1 SPLQT
6 PAWPPPACREG
17 GGAAGVP
24 AAPGAPGQGFEHLY
38 YLLEAALAGLG
49 VAIAPQPLVADD
61 LAAGRLIAP
70 WGFITTE
77 AQWVLATP
85 ARAHEERT
93 TALARWLAGELREAP
108 ATGND

>member
-1 SPLQT
+1 MRRVI
-6 PAWPPPACREG
+6 A
-17 GGAAGVP
+17 
-24 AAPGAPGQGFEHLY
+24 
-38 YLLEAALAGLG
+38 AGLG
-49 VAIAPQPLVADD
+49 GDGFVQGVTDVRSLALQAIEAGCSLTEMVERLGIGGLVDLGAE

-70 WGFITTE
+70 WGFVTTE

-85 ARAHEERT
+85 ARAHQERA

>member
-1 SPLQT
+1 PGR
-6 PAWPPPACREG
+6 PGAGG
-17 GGAAGVP
+17 GGAGGGGG
-24 AAPGAPGQGFEHLY
+24 APPPPPPGQGFEHLY

-70 WGFITTE
+70 WGFVTTE
-77 AQWVLATP
+77 AQWVLAAPT
-85 ARAHEERT
+85 RANAERT
-93 TALARWLAGELREAP
+93 TALARWLASELREAP